1 MDEPTVGIDPS
12 LRRKIWAV
20 LDNIR
25 QEGRSVFIT
34 THVMDEAELTDK
46 VALLLYGDVIAFDT
60 PQGLKERYGVNT
72 VEEAFL
78 AAEDREEL

>member
-1 MDEPTVGIDPS
+1 M
-12 LRRKIWAV
+12 
-20 LDNIR
+20 
-25 QEGRSVFIT
+25 FIT

-72 VEEAFL
+72 VEEAFWLLKIERNFKMRIL
-78 AAEDREEL
+78 AISKKY